1 MRPLVVKGSDP
12 LSRPLLRGLT
22 PHTGHMDLLGAIRG
36 RDREAL
42 AALVADDVV
51 FYSPATTYR
60 GRDQVVDVLAL
71 IGSVLEEVTATRQVE
86 TVTFIKGHSEG
97 EHLDGVLVE
106 ISDAD
111 GRIAEIT
118 LLLRPLATLQMAI
131 RRLAR
136 AMAEGAQPD
145 A

>member
-1 MRPLVVKGSDP
+1 MGR
-12 LSRPLLRGLT
+12 
-22 PHTGHMDLLGAIRG
+22 MDLLTAIRE

-60 GRDQVVDVLAL
+60 GREQVVDLLAL
-71 IGSVLEEVTATRQVE
+71 IGTVLEDVTATREVE

-97 EHLDGVLVE
+97 EELDGVLVE
-106 ISDAD
+106 ITDDD

-118 LLLRPLATLQMAI
+118 LLLRPLATLQKAVV
-131 RRLAR
+131 RLAG
-136 AMAEGAQPD
+136 ALAEGPQPD

>member
-1 MRPLVVKGSDP
+1 
-12 LSRPLLRGLT
+12 
-22 PHTGHMDLLGAIRG
+22 MDLLSAIRG

-42 AALVADDVV
+42 ATLVADDVV

-86 TVTFIKGHSEG
+86 TVTFIKGHSER

-106 ISDAD
+106 VTDAD

-136 AMAEGAQPD
+136 AMAEGQPGG
-145 A
+145 

>member
-1 MRPLVVKGSDP
+1 
-12 LSRPLLRGLT
+12 
-22 PHTGHMDLLGAIRG
+22 MDLLSAIRE

-71 IGSVLEEVTATRQVE
+71 IGSVLLEVTATRQVE

-106 ISDAD
+106 ITDAD

-136 AMAEGAQPD
+136 AMAEGGQPGG
-145 A
+145 